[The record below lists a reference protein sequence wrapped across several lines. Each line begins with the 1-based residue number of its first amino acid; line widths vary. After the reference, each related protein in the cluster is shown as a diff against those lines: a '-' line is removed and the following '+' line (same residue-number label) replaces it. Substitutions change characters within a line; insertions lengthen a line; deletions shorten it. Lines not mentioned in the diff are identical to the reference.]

1 MAIHLLSHLMN
12 YNFLAAKNFWKKAP
26 KEAQTSGLFDL
37 SWQICK
43 SVGRKT
49 YHELPDMI
57 SKYPEKHKSIAAM
70 LAHWHNQRMWEYVEN
85 GYESISMDNLKRLG
99 IVGTLDAVLKAK
111 GYEVKGNFVFPK
123 RQEKPRAHVDPAAEL
138 KAISDV
144 MKSLEAS

>member
-1 MAIHLLSHLMN
+1 MLSHLMN
-12 YNFLAAKNFWKKAP
+12 YNFLAAKNYWKKTP
-26 KEAQTSGLFDL
+26 KDMQTSGLFDL

-57 SKYPEKHKSIAAM
+57 SKYPEKYKSIAGM

-85 GYESISMDNLKRLG
+85 GYESISMETLKTLG
-99 IVGTLDAVLKAK
+99 IVGTLDAMLKAK
-111 GYEVKGNFVFPK
+111 GYEVKDGFVFPK
-123 RQEKPRAHVDPAAEL
+123 RQEKARTQIDPAAEL
-138 KAISDV
+138 RAISDV